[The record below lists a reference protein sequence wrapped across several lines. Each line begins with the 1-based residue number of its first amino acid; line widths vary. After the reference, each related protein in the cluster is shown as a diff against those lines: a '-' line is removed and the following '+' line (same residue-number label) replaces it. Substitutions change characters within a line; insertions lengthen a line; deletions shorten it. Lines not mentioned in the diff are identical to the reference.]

1 MIRESRIKIHRS
13 SALEKNTH
21 YNSSVWN
28 VFKLSTYPIL
38 VNRLSKSFNCLL
50 ELRKVMQADS
60 TGISTRGVSSSTV

>member
-28 VFKLSTYPIL
+28 VFKLRAWDSHLPSYLFISLEVVLTYPIL
-38 VNRLSKSFNCLL
+38 VNRLSKSFNSML
-50 ELRKVMQADS
+50 A
-60 TGISTRGVSSSTV
+60 